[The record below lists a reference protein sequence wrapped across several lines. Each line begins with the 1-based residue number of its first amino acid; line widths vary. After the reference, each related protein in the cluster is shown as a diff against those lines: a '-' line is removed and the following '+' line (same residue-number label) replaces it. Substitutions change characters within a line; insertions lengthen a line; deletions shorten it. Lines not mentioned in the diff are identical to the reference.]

1 MPASRSPAP
10 EAPDAVPAAPSPL
23 CCELVLRLPLR
34 LLRYRQRLE
43 EHGSLE
49 GPESIEGPGFP
60 QDHVLHS
67 TTSF

>member
-1 MPASRSPAP
+1 VLRLP
-10 EAPDAVPAAPSPL
+10 
-23 CCELVLRLPLR
+23 LRLPLR